1 MRTHI
6 VQMNAGELILKP
18 GLTLKKLYLEISS
31 RCNFSCPMCFKHAFT
46 DGEGH
51 LDKQLFYRILDDLKE
66 FPAPVHLLFGGI
78 GECTVHPD
86 FDELVAAVKDRGH
99 ALTIATNG
107 YLLDDRRIALL
118 LDAKVDEIVV
128 SVETGD
134 IGHASFR
141 HVQGLVRRLEAAKKE
156 RAADWPAVIIE
167 TVLTRDNYADYG
179 RIVDALSPHGVRR
192 AVISNLMPTSPR
204 FVGLELYGHDVSRGA
219 GLRKHLTDLT
229 YAKMYA
235 VIPQFTLNT
244 ERHCNF
250 VDQDAAVVRWDGAL
264 VPCYRFLHDGVEYV
278 YGRKKEIKA
287 HSFGSLKESSL
298 ADLWTS
304 RDYALFR
311 HRVGNALFPSCT
323 DCDLKDGC
331 QFVETTE
338 HDCWSNSPSC
348 ADCLWWRNII
358 MCP

>member
-1 MRTHI
+1 MKS
-6 VQMNAGELILKP
+6 GELTLRP
-18 GLTLKKLYLEISS
+18 TLTLKKLYLEISS
-31 RCNFSCPMCFKHAFT
+31 KCNFSCPMCFKHAFT

-51 LDKQLFYRILDDLKE
+51 LDKQLFYRILDQLKE
-66 FPAPVHLLFGGI
+66 FPDPVHLLFGGI

-86 FDELVAAVKDRGH
+86 FDELVAAVKDQGH

-118 LDAKVDEIVV
+118 LDARVDEVVV

-141 HVQGLVRRLEAAKKE
+141 HVESLVRRLDLAKKA
-156 RAADWPAVIIE
+156 RSADRPVVAIE
-167 TVLTRDNYADYG
+167 TVLTTENYGDYG
-179 RIVDALSPHGVRR
+179 RIVDTLAPYGVRK
-192 AVISNLMPTSPR
+192 AVISNLVPTSPR
-204 FVGLELYGHDVSRGA
+204 FVGLELYGHDVARA
-219 GLRKHLTDLT
+219 GLLRAGLTDMT
-229 YAKMYA
+229 YATTYA
-235 VIPQFTLNT
+235 VIPQFMLKT
-244 ERHCNF
+244 ERHCDF
-250 VDQDAAVVRWDGAL
+250 VDRDAAVVRWDGAL
-264 VPCYRFLHDGVEYV
+264 APCYRFLHDGVEYV

-287 HSFGSLKESSL
+287 HSFGSLTEQSL
-298 ADLWTS
+298 AELWTS
-304 RDYALFR
+304 RDYTLFR

-331 QFVETTE
+331 RFVETTE
-338 HDCWSNSPSC
+338 HDCWTNSPSC